1 MKYIIALLASLI
13 VLTAIG
19 CETKV
24 EPAKIYR
31 PKYKSTQKIPVDF
44 KKATVSG
51 KPIVIF
57 FYAKWDT
64 TSNQVKPFINALKD
78 KFDGSV
84 NFFLVNVDD
93 PKMAYMI
100 AKFNVGYLPDTVILD
115 TQSKTLMRVDGWID
129 SKTIQASIQKA
140 LDQ

>member
-1 MKYIIALLASLI
+1 MKYIIALITCLI
-13 VLTAIG
+13 VITAIG

-31 PKYKSTQKIPVDF
+31 PKYKTTQNIPVDF

-51 KPIVIF
+51 KPVVIF

-64 TSNQVKPFINALKD
+64 TSSQVKPFILSLKN
-78 KFDGSV
+78 KFNDSV
-84 NFFLVNVDD
+84 IFYLVNVDD
-93 PKMAYMI
+93 PKMAYLL

-115 TQSKTLMRVDGWID
+115 TQGKTLMRIDGWVD
-129 SKTIQASIQKA
+129 SRTIQASIQKA